1 MAHRLGMITLMRA
14 ARLSV
19 LSQLSGGCLLLAPNG
34 PDFIDAYTSLSA
46 IDPSRRAI
54 RGERFLGMITL
65 MRAAVF
71 PAARHVDRLWRYIR
85 VRRLPQTSAAKKE
98 RTQRNA

>member
-19 LSQLSGGCLLLAPNG
+19 RSQLSGGCLLLAPNG

-46 IDPSRRAI
+46 IDPSRRAF

-71 PAARHVDRLWRYIR
+71 PAAIYKTVMEGIFR
-85 VRRLPQTSAAKKE
+85 VRRLPQTSAALDV
-98 RTQRNA
+98 

>member
-1 MAHRLGMITLMRA
+1 MRA

-46 IDPSRRAI
+46 IDPSRRAF
-54 RGERFLGMITL
+54 RGERFLSMITL
-65 MRAAVF
+65 MRAAVYSILVRSTVQVIISTPSAPVQTPYRNLHAPASFARSVSSALVF
-71 PAARHVDRLWRYIR
+71 P
-85 VRRLPQTSAAKKE
+85 
-98 RTQRNA
+98 